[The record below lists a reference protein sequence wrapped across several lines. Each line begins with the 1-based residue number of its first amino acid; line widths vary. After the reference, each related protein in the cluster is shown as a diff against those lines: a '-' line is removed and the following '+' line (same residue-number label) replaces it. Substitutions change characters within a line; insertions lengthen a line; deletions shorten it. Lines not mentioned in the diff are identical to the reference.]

1 MARSLRK
8 PPGAALSRTTARLE
22 GSSLERLT
30 GLSREQLTGM
40 FRKMSLIREF
50 EEQSA
55 ALYRSG
61 RIRGVTHT
69 YQGQEAVAVG
79 AVWSAASRRL
89 HLVHPPR
96 ATRTSWPRAPTRSSC
111 MAELMGKATGYCQG
125 RGGSMHIADMSRG
138 ILGAN
143 GIVGGGIGLAAGSA
157 LASLMQG
164 NGRVTVCFF
173 GDGAL
178 NEGILHEVSNL
189 SAIWKLPCV
198 FLCENNLYGMSG
210 PVDEMLALG
219 EDGFLGRPAAYGIPG
234 VECDGMDV
242 VDVFLGVKEA
252 VERARRGEGPSYVI
266 CHTYRF
272 LGHHV
277 GDPLTYRDKD
287 EPALWRRLDPI
298 PNYGRPAG
306 RSGPGLA
313 RGTGGRG
320 PGGGGRRRG
329 GRGLR
334 GRQPG
339 ARLRHRDG
347 RVVLMSAGERT
358 LSYAQALNEALR
370 EEMRR
375 DPAVMLMG
383 EDIGVWGGGGVF
395 GVTRG
400 LLDEF
405 GADRVRDT
413 PISEAGFTGLG
424 VGAALAGL
432 RPVVEYMY
440 IDFAM
445 LAMDQICNQA
455 AKIRWML
462 GGGVDVPL
470 VIRAQQ
476 GAGRGNGPQHSQSL
490 EAWFTH
496 NPGLTVV
503 LPSTPYDAK
512 GLLKT
517 AIRSNDPGDL
527 PGAQAAL
534 RGERSGA
541 RDRLH
546 RALRAGGCA
555 PGGQGRHLRG
565 HLPHEPEGPGGRGH
579 PGRRGHRAGG
589 HRPADPRPLRP
600 RRPWPARSPR
610 RAGCW

>member
-50 EEQSA
+50 EERSA

-79 AVWSAASRRL
+79 AV
-89 HLVHPPR
+89 
-96 ATRTSWPRAPTRSSC
+96 APLLPDDYISSTHRGHAHVLAKGADEKLC
-111 MAELMGKATGYCQG
+111 MAELMGKATGYCKG

-198 FLCENNLYGMSG
+198 LLCENNLYGMSG

-252 VERARRGEGPSYVI
+252 AERARRGEGPSYVV

-298 PNYGRPAG
+298 PNYGDLLIG
-306 RSGPGLA
+306 QGLA
-313 RGTGGRG
+313 S
-320 PGGGGRRRG
+320 PAE
-329 GRGLR
+329 LEEW
-334 GRQPG
+334 
-339 ARLRHRDG
+339 AR
-347 RVVLMSAGERT
+347 
-358 LSYAQALNEALR
+358 
-370 EEMRR
+370 
-375 DPAVMLMG
+375 
-383 EDIGVWGGGGVF
+383 
-395 GVTRG
+395 
-400 LLDEF
+400 
-405 GADRVRDT
+405 
-413 PISEAGFTGLG
+413 
-424 VGAALAGL
+424 GAAHAVAAAVEFAEGSPDPDCATGMEGL
-432 RPVVEYMY
+432 
-440 IDFAM
+440 F
-445 LAMDQICNQA
+445 
-455 AKIRWML
+455 
-462 GGGVDVPL
+462 
-470 VIRAQQ
+470 
-476 GAGRGNGPQHSQSL
+476 S
-490 EAWFTH
+490 
-496 NPGLTVV
+496 
-503 LPSTPYDAK
+503 
-512 GLLKT
+512 
-517 AIRSNDPGDL
+517 
-527 PGAQAAL
+527 
-534 RGERSGA
+534 
-541 RDRLH
+541 
-546 RALRAGGCA
+546 
-555 PGGQGRHLRG
+555 
-565 HLPHEPEGPGGRGH
+565 
-579 PGRRGHRAGG
+579 
-589 HRPADPRPLRP
+589 
-600 RRPWPARSPR
+600 
-610 RAGCW
+610 